1 MTQYLNDSMSQCL
14 KSKLMTLHIHA
25 RPAKSHTLHPQT
37 ESLFSG
43 IFSAQL
49 DRATRPHYT
58 MPGQSRN
65 LLQNAHHL
73 ARGSRPSRSLS

>member
-14 KSKLMTLHIHA
+14 KSKLVPLHIHA
-25 RPAKSHTLHPQT
+25 RPAKRHTFHAQT

-49 DRATRPHYT
+49 DRPARPDHT

-65 LLQNAHHL
+65 LLQDAHHL
-73 ARGSRPSRSLS
+73 PRRSEPARSLG